1 VNPRYAFT
9 YFLRHPTILHNI
21 LCQMVAL
28 DKFECPIRTG
38 TIRVVTSS
46 VLSCTFA
53 ILFCL
58 RAIAVRPQQFLV
70 RRTCGAR
77 ACL

>member
-1 VNPRYAFT
+1 VNRHPRYAFT

-38 TIRVVTSS
+38 TIRVVTAQFFPAHLPFYSAS
-46 VLSCTFA
+46 V
-53 ILFCL
+53 
-58 RAIAVRPQQFLV
+58 Q
-70 RRTCGAR
+70 
-77 ACL
+77 